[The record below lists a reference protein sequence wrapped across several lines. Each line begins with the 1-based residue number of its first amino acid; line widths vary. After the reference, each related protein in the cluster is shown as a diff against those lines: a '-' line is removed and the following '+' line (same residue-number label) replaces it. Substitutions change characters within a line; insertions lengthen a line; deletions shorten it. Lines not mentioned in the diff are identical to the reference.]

1 MYHLDHME
9 IVNLFIQLGV
19 MILSARLFGEL
30 ARRVHLPMVV
40 GEILAGVVL
49 GPSIFGMI
57 NFEMYELLFPPAGN
71 TTIVLEGII
80 SVSVVLLLFI
90 AGMEVEL
97 DLVWQQGKKALYTS
111 IFSLIIPLGA
121 GFLIAF
127 FSPSLFSLEAT
138 QDKLVFSLFIGTTLA
153 ITALPVIAR
162 ILMDLNIFKT
172 KMGMVIIASA

>member
-19 MILSARLFGEL
+19 MILAARLFGEL

-40 GEILAGVVL
+40 GEIMAGVIL

-57 NFEMYELLFPPAGN
+57 NFEMYELLFPNKGN
-71 TTIVLEGII
+71 TTIVLEGIV

-97 DLVWQQGKKALYTS
+97 DLVWQQG
-111 IFSLIIPLGA
+111 
-121 GFLIAF
+121 
-127 FSPSLFSLEAT
+127 
-138 QDKLVFSLFIGTTLA
+138 
-153 ITALPVIAR
+153 
-162 ILMDLNIFKT
+162 
-172 KMGMVIIASA
+172 